1 MNIWLKTDI
10 HKVSLLDKKLGGCGI
25 FMKNQHGYIELVKW
39 SEHVFNFVFIY
50 VSDAANLCF
59 VTFVAKDFEEKTF
72 ILSRETAKESER
84 TVKIKALRV
93 LVGTAALKRSNK
105 EVVSLISFL

>member
-1 MNIWLKTDI
+1 M
-10 HKVSLLDKKLGGCGI
+10 
-25 FMKNQHGYIELVKW
+25 
-39 SEHVFNFVFIY
+39 FNFVFIY

-84 TVKIKALRV
+84 TVKIKKGTFIIGVSGLQIRVVNKKYFSYFSTKTYVLGTQVNCPNEMVLRR
-93 LVGTAALKRSNK
+93 LS
-105 EVVSLISFL
+105 

>member
-1 MNIWLKTDI
+1 M
-10 HKVSLLDKKLGGCGI
+10 
-25 FMKNQHGYIELVKW
+25 
-39 SEHVFNFVFIY
+39 FNFVFIY

-84 TVKIKALRV
+84 TVLIK
-93 LVGTAALKRSNK
+93 K
-105 EVVSLISFL
+105 EPLSLGYQAFRYEWLIKNIFLISQPKHMFWVLK

>member
-1 MNIWLKTDI
+1 M
-10 HKVSLLDKKLGGCGI
+10 
-25 FMKNQHGYIELVKW
+25 
-39 SEHVFNFVFIY
+39 FNFVFIY

-84 TVKIKALRV
+84 TVKIKKEPLSLGYQALDRV
-93 LVGTAALKRSNK
+93 VNKKYFSYFSTKTYVLGTQVNCPNEMVLRRLS
-105 EVVSLISFL
+105 